1 MGQQDLFN
9 RILALLHEAT
19 LDDAHWPAT
28 AALIDEACGAAG
40 NELVVAEGP
49 PGGATIVFAG
59 LYYRGQRHEEL
70 ERDYFQNYYPRDERV
85 PRIQPLPDS
94 RLVHVTD
101 LYTDRELKTSP
112 TYNEVLLRSIAQNS
126 LNVRLDA
133 LGESFLFWL
142 IANPVEPGGWGSD
155 QIKMIEHLLPHLRH
169 FVRVRQA
176 LVNAEALGA
185 SLPMLLDNTRIGAT
199 QLDRLGR
206 IVAANDR
213 ARAILLQGDG
223 LFDRGGFL
231 RARLPADN
239 ARLKKLLTRALP
251 ALGGEVA
258 AGSMTVRRSPHLPRL
273 VLQVNPVTVRQMDLS
288 PGRVA
293 VLVLVVDP
301 VGQPRIDAD
310 LVAEAL
316 DLTVSESRVA
326 VSLAEGK
333 TVQDIVAETRR
344 QESTVRTL
352 IRRIY
357 DKHGITRQADLVRL
371 VLSLAE
377 VSRPRR

>member
-176 LVNAEALGA
+176 LINAEALGA
-185 SLPMLLDNTRIGAT
+185 SLPMLMDNTRIGAVH
-199 QLDRLGR
+199 LDRRGR

-213 ARAILLQGDG
+213 ARDILLQGDG
-223 LFDRGGFL
+223 LFDWDGVL

-239 ARLKKLLTRALP
+239 ARLKKLLAGALP
-251 ALGGEVA
+251 ALGGEVTG
-258 AGSMTVRRSPHLPRL
+258 GSMTIRRSPHLPRL

-293 VLVLVVDP
+293 ALVLVVDP
-301 VGQPRIDAD
+301 VSQPRIDPD

-316 DLTVSESRVA
+316 GLTVSESRVA

-377 VSRPRR
+377 LSRPRR